1 MVPYSNPGGNNQ
13 TTPGA
18 SNALPAINTL
28 NPIAT
33 PTPIN
38 PTAAATVNPLVPA
51 SAIVPSSIPTA
62 GTGSQTVSGAAYN
75 QLNDIYGAAG
85 GTLTNFMNS
94 MSGTNSAVLQEY
106 IQSLAPQE
114 ATADANLHASLG
126 AGGVS
131 ANSSVAALGEA
142 NLQAQETS
150 AIAGEAANLTESQQS
165 LEAKLIEST
174 LPAAQQQVVDS
185 SPLHIFGQVLGDI
198 GSAVGDVMGLGS
210 ITGMFG
216 GAGASVPSMG
226 TVSDPGIANFE
237 ANNGPAPSSGF
248 TPGFL
253 EGLGG

>member
-1 MVPYSNPGGNNQ
+1 
-13 TTPGA
+13 
-18 SNALPAINTL
+18 
-28 NPIAT
+28 
-33 PTPIN
+33 
-38 PTAAATVNPLVPA
+38 
-51 SAIVPSSIPTA
+51 
-62 GTGSQTVSGAAYN
+62 
-75 QLNDIYGAAG
+75 
-85 GTLTNFMNS
+85 MNS
-94 MSGTNSAVLQEY
+94 ISGTDSTALQEY
-106 IQSLAPQE
+106 IQSLAPTE

-131 ANSSVAALGEA
+131 ANSSVAALGES

-150 AIAGEAANLTESQQS
+150 AIAGEAASLTESQQS

-185 SPLHIFGQVLGDI
+185 SPLHILGQVLGDV

-226 TVSDPGIANFE
+226 TISDPGIANFE
-237 ANNGPAPSSGF
+237 ANNGPAPASGF